1 MTFNLGIPSNWIKLL
16 SNKLVVQYIKGD
28 SSKKEYKYVP
38 IPPIYITPN
47 SNTLLIGV
55 QSNSAKKHWYLGA
68 RISQYLYVSPSTSPN
83 FIQGVETSDQ
93 KRVRLNNLT
102 LVNFKDY
109 GIYPYILAIE
119 IPYWLEDAY
128 VEAWEYNQVVNDPT
142 QQLNIQEIKQRLDRI
157 EHKID
162 DLLINPQQ
170 SSPPTNFSTGFDNP
184 NSSSFPGI
192 I

>member
-1 MTFNLGIPSNWIKLL
+1 MLDLVNRENWRLVL
-16 SNKLVVQYIKGD
+16 SERRTVTYKNGTSPANDKYQYT
-28 SSKKEYKYVP
+28 P
-38 IPPIYITPN
+38 IDLIFVSLN
-47 SNTLLIGV
+47 SNVLLVGS

-68 RISQYLYVSPSTSPN
+68 RISQYLYVSPSAGSN
-83 FIQGVETSDQ
+83 FIQGVEAQEQ
-93 KRVRLNNLT
+93 KRIRLGNLT

-109 GIYPYILAIE
+109 GVYPYVLAIE

-128 VEAWEYNQVVNDPT
+128 VEVWEYNQIVTD
-142 QQLNIQEIKQRLDRI
+142 LNQEFDLQGIEQRLDRI

-170 SSPPTNFSTGFDNP
+170 NEPSVNFSTGFNNP
-184 NSSSFPGI
+184 DSSGSLGI